1 MYNKSLDSSMVVS
14 LHIYSNYL
22 AKFSRVIDQTH
33 DRKGKNV
40 AIKEFMKNLK
50 AKRIKAKE
58 MVNSCEQYLAGE
70 MNDVCLALE
79 LLEEQKKIEKQ
90 QNQIKDEKISLVKIL
105 KEADQL
111 TITKCFSDEKKTMLK
126 ELVSGK
132 EINHLTNEFNE
143 IEKIVERAVVGEI
156 NPLEANQRFQNV
168 LSHLKFLG
176 EYLK

>member
-50 AKRIKAKE
+50 AKKIKAKE
-58 MVNSCEQYLAGE
+58 LVESCNQYLAGE
-70 MNDVCLALE
+70 MNDVCLALVV
-79 LLEEQKKIEKQ
+79 LEEQKKI
-90 QNQIKDEKISLVKIL
+90 QNEQNEIKEEKICLGKIL
-105 KEADQL
+105 KEANKI
-111 TITKCFSDEKKTMLK
+111 TITKCFNDEKKFALK
-126 ELVSGK
+126 QLVTGK
-132 EINHLTNEFNE
+132 KINHLINEFDE
-143 IEKIVERAVVGEI
+143 IEKIVEMAVSEEI
-156 NPLEANQRFQNV
+156 NPVEANRQFENV
-168 LSHLKFLG
+168 LFHLRFLG